1 MTPLIQGCISYA
13 LYKSAYAHSAV
24 WLYGQ
29 GRLENEAFDMIVE
42 AGYADEDICFMRE
55 KNASGGLAGPYA
67 FLS

>member
-1 MTPLIQGCISYA
+1 MRD
-13 LYKSAYAHSAV
+13 YAHSV
-24 WLYGQ
+24 GYLYGHW
-29 GRLENEAFDMIVE
+29 RLESGGFDMIVE